1 MGNQVAHY
9 IVWGKV
15 WPGFSVISKR
25 ISDLCVASGNVRQR
39 NVAPFTAW
47 GGRIPQHILER
58 LENFYNVAAS
68 LNNSSFSRFISI
80 SALVT
85 AESGSVLPSFW

>member
-58 LENFYNVAAS
+58 LEKIFTMWLRVS
-68 LNNSSFSRFISI
+68 IIHLFLVSSVF
-80 SALVT
+80 
-85 AESGSVLPSFW
+85 PHW